1 MADHAHKQ
9 IRTAIVTALTNLT
22 TTATRVYANRLRPMA
37 DADVPGLRIFLDDEN
52 AEVIDMQAAYTQER
66 TVTLV
71 VEACVKATTALDDTL
86 DLISKEVEVALSGTV
101 AVGSATISP
110 IYTGMSFS
118 DEQSD
123 KPVGVKALRFSIT
136 YCAQSNAPDV
146 LTS

>member
-71 VEACVKATTALDDTL
+71 V
-86 DLISKEVEVALSGTV
+86 G
-101 AVGSATISP
+101 
-110 IYTGMSFS
+110 
-118 DEQSD
+118 
-123 KPVGVKALRFSIT
+123 
-136 YCAQSNAPDV
+136 
-146 LTS
+146 